1 MEGVE
6 FEHYNQSQQKI
17 LKTWE
22 IKINEKTYRVVL
34 EKDTLNIYL
43 NGDLRE
49 EKAEF
54 VDNGTETR
62 FEADDNSFVL
72 CAKMSS
78 DHSGV
83 FYELLLNGVVQ
94 EVPEIQ

>member
-1 MEGVE
+1 M
-6 FEHYNQSQQKI
+6 
-17 LKTWE
+17 
-22 IKINEKTYRVVL
+22 VL
-34 EKDTLNIYL
+34 EKDSLNIYL
-43 NGDLRE
+43 NGELRE

-62 FEADDNSFVL
+62 FEADENLFVL
-72 CAKMSS
+72 CAKMSGDS
-78 DHSGV
+78 SGV